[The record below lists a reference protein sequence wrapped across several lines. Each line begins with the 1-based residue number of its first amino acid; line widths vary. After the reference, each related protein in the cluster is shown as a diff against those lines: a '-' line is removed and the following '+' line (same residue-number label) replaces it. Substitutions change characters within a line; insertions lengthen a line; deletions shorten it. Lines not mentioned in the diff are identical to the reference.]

1 MTEKY
6 VSHVIL
12 ISKISSMFL
21 VLLSILVL
29 KDPQD
34 RQKTY
39 VFETLE
45 FLWEHEL
52 WKSPAVEFAEPW
64 NVMIMTFS
72 ID

>member
-6 VSHVIL
+6 VSHVVL
-12 ISKISSMFL
+12 ISKISGMFL

-45 FLWEHEL
+45 F
-52 WKSPAVEFAEPW
+52 
-64 NVMIMTFS
+64 MRT
-72 ID
+72 

>member
-6 VSHVIL
+6 VSHVVL
-12 ISKISSMFL
+12 ISKISGMFL

-34 RQKTY
+34 RQKTH

-45 FLWEHEL
+45 F
-52 WKSPAVEFAEPW
+52 
-64 NVMIMTFS
+64 MRT
-72 ID
+72 